1 MIKRLGL
8 TISTVFFTLLAHAQ
22 LGGQNAYTFLNTPIA
37 PRVAGTAGAV
47 VANTENDVNFGIWNP
62 ALINQNMHGDLS
74 MSFSSLA
81 GGVKFGEGVYSHT
94 WKKAGSFNAGIKY
107 VNYGDFK
114 SANSQAVV
122 TGNFSASDFAFQIGY
137 GYQLDSNFQF
147 GASIKLIN
155 SAYEQYS
162 SWAIATDLAA
172 VYQIPKSRFAMSLIL
187 RNMGTQ
193 IEKFNSEAESLPF
206 EVKFGVSTR
215 FKHVPLRLNLMLD
228 NLQKMDLTYNDPNNV
243 TTDPITGEV
252 TVAEES
258 IANKILRHVVIA
270 AELTPGK
277 RINIQLGYA
286 FRRNYEMAIPTRRS
300 SAGLTLGAGI
310 KINRF
315 FLNYAN
321 TNMNVAG
328 RMHHFSITTS
338 LGEFKKNK

>member
-1 MIKRLGL
+1 MVI
-8 TISTVFFTLLAHAQ
+8 TLLASSASFAQ
-22 LGGQNAYTFLNTPIA
+22 LGGQSAYTFLNTPIA

-47 VANTENDVNFGIWNP
+47 VANTETDVNFGIWNP
-62 ALINQNMHGDLS
+62 ALINSNMHGHMSLS
-74 MSFSSLA
+74 FASLS
-81 GGVKFGEGVYSHT
+81 GGVRFGEGVYSHT

-114 SANSQAVV
+114 STNNLAVV
-122 TGNFSASDFAFQIGY
+122 TGSFSASDFAFQVGY
-137 GYQLDSNFQF
+137 GYQLDSNFQV
-147 GASIKLIN
+147 GASVKLIN

-162 SWAIATDLAA
+162 SWAIATDIAA
-172 VYQIPKSRFAMSLIL
+172 VYQIPRSRFAMALIL

-193 IEKFNSEAESLPF
+193 IQKFNSEGEALPF

-228 NLQKMDLTYNDPNNV
+228 NLQQMDLTYNDPNNV
-243 TTDPITGEV
+243 STDPITGQV
-252 TVAEES
+252 TVQEES
-258 IANKILRHVVIA
+258 VANKILRHVVIA

-277 RINIQLGYA
+277 RFNLQLGYS
-286 FRRNYEMAIPTRRS
+286 FRRNFEMAIPTRRS
-300 SAGLTLGAGI
+300 SAGLTFGAGL
-310 KINRF
+310 KISKF

-338 LGEFKKNK
+338 LGDFKKN

>member
-1 MIKRLGL
+1 MIKRFGFFVLILFFALG
-8 TISTVFFTLLAHAQ
+8 VNAQ
-22 LGGQNAYTFLNTPIA
+22 LGGESAYTFLNTPIA

-62 ALINQNMHGDLS
+62 ALINPNMHGDLS
-74 MSFSSLA
+74 MSFASLA

-94 WKKAGSFNAGIKY
+94 WKKVGSFNAGIKY

-114 SANSQAVV
+114 SANNQAVV
-122 TGNFSASDFAFQIGY
+122 TGNFSASDFAFQMGY
-137 GYQLDSNFQF
+137 GYQLDSNFQV

-155 SAYEQYS
+155 SAYEQYT

-187 RNMGTQ
+187 RNLGTQ
-193 IEKFNSEAESLPF
+193 IEKFNSEGESLPF

-252 TVAEES
+252 TVQEES
-258 IANKILRHVVIA
+258 VANKILRHVVIA

-286 FRRNYEMAIPTRRS
+286 FRRQYEMTIPTRRS
-300 SAGLTLGAGI
+300 SAGLTFGAGI
-310 KINRF
+310 KISKF
-315 FLNYAN
+315 FINYAN

-338 LGEFKKNK
+338 LGDFKKNR